1 MTYTHLM
8 LSGGGMYGLIY
19 TGVYR
24 YLKTHDYTRH
34 IKHIYGTSFGAIMG
48 FLIGMDL
55 ECEVFESL
63 FMTPEKY
70 FQTQNVRAFNITAC
84 LKITENKGIF
94 STLNIHDVLVFIIQD
109 LYGLSDI
116 TFIEYLKKTG
126 KDLHINSMCMNTGES
141 VDFNAKTHPEM
152 SVIKAIE
159 ASCAIPLI
167 FQPVE
172 HDGKLYVDGATANNL
187 PIHWLPKDQTQQ
199 ALAINILVSQNVETR
214 LLKNNFLTYLLTLFM
229 NMLKG
234 TMLMELE
241 TVPKNVSIMTI
252 PALDLEVPVLA
263 GKLNENTFILDYS
276 IEMMEKIIVQ
286 GYTLMHTFLGAG
298 KIH

>member
-1 MTYTHLM
+1 M

-34 IKHIYGTSFGAIMG
+34 IKHIYGTSFGAIMS
-48 FLIGMDL
+48 FLIGLDL
-55 ECEVFESL
+55 DCELFESL
-63 FMTPEKY
+63 FMTPNKY
-70 FQTQNVRAFNITAC
+70 FQTLNVRTFNITHC

-94 STLNIHDVLVFIIQD
+94 STVNIREGLVSILQELYD
-109 LYGLSDI
+109 LQDI

-126 KDLHINSMCMNTGES
+126 KDIHINSMCMNTGES
-141 VDFNAKTHPEM
+141 IDFNAKTYPEM
-152 SVIKAIE
+152 SVIKSIE

-187 PIHWLPKDQTQQ
+187 PLHWLPKDQTQQ
-199 ALAINILVSQNVETR
+199 ALVINIVVSQNVETR

-241 TVPKNVSIMTI
+241 TVPKNVSIFTI
-252 PALDLEVPVLA
+252 PVLEIGMPVISGHLE
-263 GKLNENTFILDYS
+263 ENIFVLDYS
-276 IEMMEKIIVQ
+276 KELMEKIIVQ
-286 GYTLMHTFLGAG
+286 GYTLMHSFLGAG
-298 KIH
+298 KVH